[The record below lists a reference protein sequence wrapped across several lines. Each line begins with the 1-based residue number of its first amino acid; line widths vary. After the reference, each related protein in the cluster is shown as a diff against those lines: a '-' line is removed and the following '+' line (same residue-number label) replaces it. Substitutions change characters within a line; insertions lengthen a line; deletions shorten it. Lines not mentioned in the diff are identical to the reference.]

1 MNAYEGFLGLHKKN
15 KTTVKV
21 FLDSGTML
29 QGVITDYDEISVIV
43 DKCFVNFDKI
53 ISIAPLK

>member
-1 MNAYEGFLGLHKKN
+1 MNAYENFLDLHKRNKN
-15 KTTVKV
+15 IVKV

-29 QGVITDYDEISVIV
+29 QGVITDYDETTIII
-43 DKCFVNFDKI
+43 DKCFVNLDKI